1 MIGAFDGGFKCQAVQ
16 SGIFFQFKHLDLNQ
30 SSIIFYQYQQ
40 KTAMLKYLAIYTAV
54 FLTMFIIDMVWLGI
68 VAKST
73 YANAMGALLRADPN
87 LWAAAAF
94 YLLFPVGLLMFAVL
108 PQADSPVWKAALM
121 GALFGFFAYST
132 YDLTNLAVIK
142 DWPLGLTFIDM
153 AWGTMVSGM
162 SAAVGKLALDWLNK

>member
-1 MIGAFDGGFKCQAVQ
+1 MPKYPG
-16 SGIFFQFKHLDLNQ
+16 
-30 SSIIFYQYQQ
+30 
-40 KTAMLKYLAIYTAV
+40 TYLAI
-54 FLTMFIIDMVWLGI
+54 FLTMFIIDMLWLGVI
-68 VAKST
+68 AKST
-73 YANAMGALLRADPN
+73 YSNAMGSLLSPNPN

-94 YLLFPVGLLMFAVL
+94 YLMFPVGLLVFAVL

-153 AWGTMVSGM
+153 AWGTLVSGI
-162 SAAVGKLALDWLNK
+162 AATAGKLALDYLNR

>member
-1 MIGAFDGGFKCQAVQ
+1 MPI
-16 SGIFFQFKHLDLNQ
+16 
-30 SSIIFYQYQQ
+30 
-40 KTAMLKYLAIYTAV
+40 YLTTYIAI

-68 VAKST
+68 IAKST
-73 YANAMGALLRADPN
+73 YANAMGSLLTPSPN

-94 YLLFPVGLLMFAVL
+94 YLLFPLGLLIFAVL
-108 PQADSPVWKAALM
+108 PQAESPVWKAALM

-153 AWGTMVSGM
+153 AWGTLVSGV
-162 SAAVGKLALDWLNK
+162 AATAGKLALDYFNK

>member
-1 MIGAFDGGFKCQAVQ
+1 
-16 SGIFFQFKHLDLNQ
+16 
-30 SSIIFYQYQQ
+30 
-40 KTAMLKYLAIYTAV
+40 MLTSFATYIAI
-54 FLTMFIIDMVWLGI
+54 FLTMFIIDMIWLGV
-68 VAKST
+68 VAKAT
-73 YANAMGALLRADPN
+73 YANAMGSLLSPSPN

-94 YLLFPVGLLMFAVL
+94 YLLFPVGLLIFAVL

-153 AWGTMVSGM
+153 AWGTLVSGV
-162 SAAVGKLALDWLNK
+162 AATAGKLALDYFNK

>member
-1 MIGAFDGGFKCQAVQ
+1 MMKNFGVYI
-16 SGIFFQFKHLDLNQ
+16 
-30 SSIIFYQYQQ
+30 
-40 KTAMLKYLAIYTAV
+40 AV
-54 FLTMFIIDMVWLGI
+54 FLTMFVIDMVWLGVI
-68 VAKST
+68 AKST
-73 YANAMGALLRADPN
+73 YANAMGSLLSPSPN

-94 YLLFPVGLLMFAVL
+94 YLMFPVGLLIFAVL

-153 AWGTMVSGM
+153 AWGTLVSGI
-162 SAAVGKLALDWLNK
+162 AATVGKLALDYLNRQA

>member
-1 MIGAFDGGFKCQAVQ
+1 
-16 SGIFFQFKHLDLNQ
+16 
-30 SSIIFYQYQQ
+30 
-40 KTAMLKYLAIYTAV
+40 MLTSFATYIAI
-54 FLTMFIIDMVWLGI
+54 FLTMFIIDMIWLGV
-68 VAKST
+68 VAKAT
-73 YANAMGALLRADPN
+73 YANAMGSLLSPNPN

-94 YLLFPVGLLMFAVL
+94 YLLFPVGLLIFAVL

-153 AWGTMVSGM
+153 AWGTLVSGV
-162 SAAVGKLALDWLNK
+162 AATVGKLALDYFNK

>member
-1 MIGAFDGGFKCQAVQ
+1 MFIYA
-16 SGIFFQFKHLDLNQ
+16 GI
-30 SSIIFYQYQQ
+30 
-40 KTAMLKYLAIYTAV
+40 YLAV
-54 FLTMFIIDMVWLGI
+54 FLTMLVIDALWLGVI
-68 VAKST
+68 AKSM
-73 YANAMGALLRADPN
+73 YASAMGALMSPKPN

-94 YLLFPVGLLMFAVL
+94 YLLFPLGLVIFAVL

-153 AWGTMVSGM
+153 AWGTMVSGI
-162 SAAVGKLALDWLNK
+162 AAGVGKLALDYLNK